1 MDSNSRFTVRKL
13 PDGNVLLCDS
23 QGSPV
28 LVDAQGR
35 IRVDQHGQPMTYQAE
50 KTAPLSRVDAE
61 ERKVPLAEYES
72 LIEQLYKPRL
82 NLRTQQI
89 EMNGREINEAEFEA
103 LHVSCVKEHGLRFK
117 KGDFQAVA
125 RSVAFSRRFDP
136 VRTYIDGLGTADGPI
151 LSDSEWDQI
160 AVLTLGLAGSWSRT
174 VVQRFLLSAVERVLD
189 PGCKVDFCLILF
201 GPQGL
206 GKSTF
211 FRALAGDYFSDSMGD
226 LTDKK
231 DDLMILHRNW
241 INEWSEADQIF
252 VGANKSEK
260 IKRFVSAQDDSFRA
274 PYGRT
279 TQSFKRNSI
288 LCGTTN
294 RDDWANDPTG
304 NRRFPVLAPTEID
317 NDWITT
323 NRDRIWARAVVEL
336 RRGARSWF
344 NKEEE
349 QTISLQAAAYS
360 PEDPHAEAML
370 EQLRACPKRWF
381 STQELAMLALGW
393 EGDKVNKRSL
403 NALARSLSAITDP
416 CVSSDRRTHTP
427 VNPSHGLKGT
437 RKVWAYI
444 PAQHASTQ

>member
-1 MDSNSRFTVRKL
+1 MDSNFRFTVRKL
-13 PDGNVLLCDS
+13 PDGNFLLCD
-23 QGSPV
+23 GEDRPV
-28 LVDAQGR
+28 LVGPTGR
-35 IRVDQHGQPMTYQAE
+35 IQLNQHGTPMTYQAE
-50 KTAPLSRVDAE
+50 RPAPLSRADAE
-61 ERKVPLAEYES
+61 EKKVPLAEYKR

-89 EMNGREINEAEFEA
+89 EMNGQEINEADFEA
-103 LHVSCVKEHGLRFK
+103 LHLDAIEEHGLRFK
-117 KGDFQAVA
+117 KGDFQAAA
-125 RSVAFSRRFDP
+125 RSVAFRARFDP
-136 VRTYIDGLGTADGPI
+136 VKTYIDSLGTAEGPI

-160 AVLTLGLAGSWSRT
+160 AVLTLGLTDSWSRT
-174 VVQRFLLSAVERVLD
+174 VVQRFLLSAVARVLE

-201 GPQGL
+201 GAQGL

-304 NRRFPVLAPTEID
+304 NRRFPVLAPAEID
-317 NDWITT
+317 SDWITT
-323 NRDRIWARAVVEL
+323 NRDRIWAKAVVEL
-336 RRGARSWF
+336 RRGARWWF
-344 NKEEE
+344 DKEEE
-349 QTISLQAAAYS
+349 QKVTAQAAEYA
-360 PEDPHAEAML
+360 PTNDDV
-370 EQLRACPKRWF
+370 
-381 STQELAMLALGW
+381 ELAFAYLCQHRGEWVSTRDLIIQALG
-393 EGDKVNKRSL
+393 E
-403 NALARSLSAITDP
+403 
-416 CVSSDRRTHTP
+416 SSDLINQRR
-427 VNPSHGLKGT
+427 VSGFSRQLSGLLN
-437 RKVWAYI
+437 RKVIKEIRNYQGRT
-444 PAQHASTQ
+444 AQSPSRIRTTCWMAVV